1 MTSDLTHARAI
12 LAANNLAA
20 EGSFM
25 HAVHECDVFDKDAF
39 WRLYDAMAVI
49 AATPPRRR
57 GRDTRRN
64 AARVQQQI
72 LLHIIYHLNPR
83 DGSRIAGCPISDLH
97 LWLERLRWVFDPVV
111 LGVTGYGPARFDDD
125 LRPSADES

>member
-1 MTSDLTHARAI
+1 MTSDLTHARAT
-12 LAANNLAA
+12 LAANNQAA

-25 HAVHECDVFDKDAF
+25 HAIHERDVFDNDAF

-57 GRDTRRN
+57 GRDTRQN

-83 DGSRIAGCPISDLH
+83 DGGRIAGFPTGDLH
-97 LWLERLRWVFDPVV
+97 LWLERLGWAFDPVV
-111 LGVTGYGPARFDDD
+111 LGVTSYGPRRFDDD
-125 LRPSADES
+125 LRPPGDES

>member
-1 MTSDLTHARAI
+1 MTSDLAHARAI
-12 LAANNLAA
+12 LAANNVAA

-25 HAVHECDVFDKDAF
+25 HAIHEREFFDKEAF

-57 GRDTRRN
+57 GRNTRKN
-64 AARVQQQI
+64 AARVQREI
-72 LLHIIYHLNPR
+72 LLHVIYHLNPR
-83 DGSRIAGCPISDLH
+83 DGGRIAGFPTGDLH
-97 LWLERLRWVFDPVV
+97 LWLERVGWVFDPVV